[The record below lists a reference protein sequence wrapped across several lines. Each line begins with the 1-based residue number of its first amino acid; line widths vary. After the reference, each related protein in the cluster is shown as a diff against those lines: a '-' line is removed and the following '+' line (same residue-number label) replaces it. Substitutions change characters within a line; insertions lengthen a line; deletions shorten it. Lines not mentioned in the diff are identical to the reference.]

1 MRLVKWTNRKT
12 DPGLAMSQWWVCI
25 AFEASR
31 FCPKVRCCAQKVVR
45 VMRPELTSNLQM
57 GPNGS
62 PFQPEWNTTV
72 SLHNLRDMVALLT
85 IIGIP
90 LPGT

>member
-1 MRLVKWTNRKT
+1 
-12 DPGLAMSQWWVCI
+12 
-25 AFEASR
+25 
-31 FCPKVRCCAQKVVR
+31 
-45 VMRPELTSNLQM
+45 M

-72 SLHNLRDMVALLT
+72 SLHNLRDMAALLT